1 MLLAESNYSM
11 VEELNSKKIKCI
23 IEKSKKIE
31 KSIGIHFNYVV
42 YAEVRGR

>member
-1 MLLAESNYSM
+1 MLLAESNYSI

-23 IEKSKKIE
+23 IEKSKMIE
-31 KSIGIHFNYVV
+31 KSVGIHLNYVV